1 MCNTLSWSLRKELNY
16 LACFFLSGSAGNS
29 KSINVTIKVDI
40 LNTSFN
46 SKLKLWSSF
55 LT

>member
-1 MCNTLSWSLRKELNY
+1 MVTQKGIELFSM
-16 LACFFLSGSAGNS
+16 FFLSGSAGNS